1 MKDWKPTAAHDSRV
15 ASPVATFSG
24 PICHPSGL
32 SPPTV
37 FSEGRRKGKSHLI
50 ISQGIVV
57 SFADCSTGCEG
68 SQVPRLHTGDPA
80 SCCPPM
86 GPKGGHFYIEATR
99 LKQAASSLVW
109 YLVWCSVRSIR
120 GAVVSAAS
128 RPSPLSSV
136 ASSSAG
142 NASKR
147 AILSPAS
154 SFLLH
159 LTRDATRR
167 APR

>member
-120 GAVVSAAS
+120 GAVSLPPPGLPRS
-128 RPSPLSSV
+128 RLLLLPAPATLPREP
-136 ASSSAG
+136 SSA
-142 NASKR
+142 R
-147 AILSPAS
+147 YPA
-154 SFLLH
+154 FYF
-159 LTRDATRR
+159 T
-167 APR
+167 

>member
-15 ASPVATFSG
+15 ASPVSTFSG
-24 PICHPSGL
+24 PICHPSRA
-32 SPPTV
+32 SPPTTV

-57 SFADCSTGCEG
+57 SFADCSTGCGG
-68 SQVPRLHTGDPA
+68 SQVPRLHTYDPA

-86 GPKGGHFYIEATR
+86 GPKGGHIYIEAAR

-120 GAVVSAAS
+120 AAVSLPRPGLPRSRLLLLPAPAALP
-128 RPSPLSSV
+128 RE
-136 ASSSAG
+136 ASSARHQ
-142 NASKR
+142 A
-147 AILSPAS
+147 
-154 SFLLH
+154 FCY
-159 LTRDATRR
+159 T
-167 APR
+167 